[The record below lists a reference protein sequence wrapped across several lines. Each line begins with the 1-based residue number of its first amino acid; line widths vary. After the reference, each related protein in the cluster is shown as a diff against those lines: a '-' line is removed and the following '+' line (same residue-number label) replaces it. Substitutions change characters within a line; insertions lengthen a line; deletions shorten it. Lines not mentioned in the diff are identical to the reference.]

1 MLLREL
7 KINLKTLI
15 LYTVILSAMF
25 VLIFSIYPSLITDDT
40 KLMLDE
46 MMKTMPE
53 EMLASFNM
61 DIIGI
66 EDAYGWFKTEGYVF
80 LVLIGAVYASIL
92 GATILIK
99 EENDKTIEFLYSK
112 PINRKQ
118 ILTSKIICG
127 LINILLFTLIV
138 TLFNFVALKDIDSF
152 DSKEFF
158 MISLSIILVY
168 YLFFFTLLFISTF
181 YRKTKKSMATGIA
194 IVFVSY
200 AMQLVGGI
208 SEKVEI
214 LKKISYFE
222 FSSSRYIVLNN
233 SLDTKYIIAGI
244 AIILICILGTY
255 YKYDKKEFI

>member
-15 LYTVILSAMF
+15 LYTAILSIMF
-25 VLIFSIYPSLITDDT
+25 LLIFGVYPSLITEET

-46 MMKTMPE
+46 MMKTMPK
-53 EMLASFNM
+53 EMLVSFNM

-80 LVLIGAVYASIL
+80 LVLIGAAYASIL
-92 GATILIK
+92 GATILVK

-127 LINILLFTLIV
+127 LIYILIFTLIV
-138 TLFNFVALKDIDSF
+138 TFVNYIALENIENF

-158 MISLSIILVY
+158 MISISTILVY

-181 YRKTKKSMATGIA
+181 YRKTKKSMGIGIA
-194 IVFVSY
+194 IIFISY

-208 SEKVEI
+208 SENIEF

-222 FSSSRYIVLNN
+222 FSSCRYIVLNN
-233 SLDTKYIIAGI
+233 CLDTKYIIAGI
-244 AIILICILGTY
+244 TIILICILGTY
-255 YKYDKKEFI
+255 YRYDKKEFI